1 MESKINIETSEDRAT
16 VRELHNINTGID
28 ETRNA
33 RWKPAHHESPVFFGT
48 DLDRDLTTLAQEY
61 QESRENLKTTL
72 QEYAKWLDEVIEN
85 FEEAEAGNRTNVKQ
99 ASAQLDSTSFATEVR
114 QRETIRS
121 TMPAGAVVAEV
132 MAKMRSDVLDF
143 LAKTETP

>member
-1 MESKINIETSEDRAT
+1 MESKINIETGKDRAK
-16 VRELHNINTGID
+16 VRELHNINSGID

-33 RWKPAHHESPVFFGT
+33 HWKPAQHESPSFFGAS
-48 DLDRDLTTLAQEY
+48 LDHNISALAKEY

-72 QEYAKWLDEVIEN
+72 QEYAKWLDEVIEI
-85 FEEAEAGNRTNVKQ
+85 FEETEAGNQTNARQ
-99 ASAQLDSTSFATEVR
+99 ASAQLDSATFATEVR

-121 TMPAGAVVAEV
+121 TMPAGAAVAEV

>member
-1 MESKINIETSEDRAT
+1 MESKINIETSEDRAK
-16 VRELHNINTGID
+16 VRELHNINSGID

-33 RWKPAHHESPVFFGT
+33 HWKPTQHESPSFFGT
-48 DLDRDLTTLAQEY
+48 SLDRNISALAKEY
-61 QESRENLKTTL
+61 QQSRENLKTTL
-72 QEYAKWLDEVIEN
+72 QEYAKWLDEVIEI
-85 FEEAEAGNRTNVKQ
+85 FEETEAGNQANAKQ